1 MQLWLAIPALH
12 VQKSALLSS
21 ATSDHC
27 WKRQETFPLSS
38 WFQAAAS
45 RIPQL
50 HGPWLR
56 LWPSPHWAAWTSTDK
71 QIMQSVLWVV
81 FAWTFQASMC
91 VCVLLCLCVVMSP
104 KNWTMPQENTRDTDL
119 ARCIPPVFNSSDF
132 VFDPLFS
139 AQTEASLPESF
150 EDPEGSSN
158 DWLCNNWRQ
167 VGQQAPKRTLH

>member
-1 MQLWLAIPALH
+1 
-12 VQKSALLSS
+12 
-21 ATSDHC
+21 
-27 WKRQETFPLSS
+27 
-38 WFQAAAS
+38 
-45 RIPQL
+45 
-50 HGPWLR
+50 
-56 LWPSPHWAAWTSTDK
+56 
-71 QIMQSVLWVV
+71 
-81 FAWTFQASMC
+81 MC

-139 AQTEASLPESF
+139 EQTEASLPESF